1 MPSTVSGPPVRIAA
15 LGSGS
20 GTTVAR
26 LVEAAGST
34 VHAEIGLL
42 ISNNSRSRVITR
54 ARQAGV
60 PTLHLSGVT
69 HPGPAELDAAMADAL
84 ASADTDLIVLAG
96 YMKRL
101 GPRTL
106 ERWRG
111 RVVNTHP
118 ALLPA
123 YGGVGMYGDR
133 VHSAVLSDGA
143 RWTGASIHLV
153 TEGYDEGPVLA
164 QVEVPV
170 EPDDDVASLRSRVQE
185 AEKDLLVTWLAKRCA
200 STSRGADKA
209 YSSKAIRDLLR
220 RRGTRP

>member
-1 MPSTVSGPPVRIAA
+1 MPSTVSGRPVRIAA

-20 GTTVAR
+20 GTTVAC
-26 LVEAAGST
+26 LVEAAGLT
-34 VHAEIGLL
+34 VHAEIGLV
-42 ISNNSRSRVITR
+42 ISNNSRSGVMAR
-54 ARQAGV
+54 ARRAGV

-69 HPGPAELDAAMADAL
+69 HPDPTERDAAMAAAL
-84 ASADTDLIVLAG
+84 ASADADLIVLAG
-96 YMKRL
+96 YTKKL

-106 ERWRG
+106 ERWGG

-133 VHSAVLSDGA
+133 VHSAVLADGA
-143 RWTGASIHLV
+143 RVTGASIHLV
-153 TEGYDEGPVLA
+153 TERYDEGPVLA

-170 EPDDDVASLRSRVQE
+170 GPDDDVASLRSRVQE

-200 STSRGADKA
+200 STSHGDPLHA
-209 YSSKAIRDLLR
+209 
-220 RRGTRP
+220 